1 MKIKNL
7 RSLSDKD
14 LKLKLD
20 ELSLE
25 LVKLNSQSAT
35 KTQMK
40 SPGKIKQLK
49 LIRSR
54 ILTLFKERGI
64 KKHE

>member
-1 MKIKNL
+1 MKIKNI

-14 LKLKLD
+14 LKAKLD

-25 LVKLNSQSAT
+25 LVKLNSQAAT
-35 KTQMK
+35 KSQMK

-49 LIRSR
+49 LIKAR
-54 ILTLFKERGI
+54 ILTVFKERGI

>member
-1 MKIKNL
+1 MKINDI
-7 RSLSDKD
+7 RALSDKD

-25 LVKLNSQSAT
+25 LVKLNSQAAT

-49 LIRSR
+49 LVRSR
-54 ILTLFKERGI
+54 LLTVFKERGVL
-64 KKHE
+64 KHE